1 MSTNLRLYTLLIIS
15 ALLMSLA
22 SCRSLTESAKYGL
35 QNGYYRASSETGENR
50 PVYVYVHEDTLM
62 AFPVRRLRGQRQID
76 TSRQVR
82 RNFPEVTVS
91 TPPEE
96 FIIKE
101 YSYDLDVLAI
111 PFKYRPREGDMPRQ
125 LTTQL
130 NGALYTGFRTDRYR
144 VSYESTPIGRYRR
157 DITHYGYS
165 IGIMTGIGAE
175 TITPWVTQDRIPGE
189 YDGVV
194 WLNGLGA
201 IIGINNFTFGMALG
215 MDYLLDS
222 NRRVWIYQTEPW
234 FGLTFGLNL
243 N

>member
-1 MSTNLRLYTLLIIS
+1 MYTRLYLFLLIP
-15 ALLMSLA
+15 ALLLLLG
-22 SCRSLTESAKYGL
+22 SCRSFTDNAKYQL
-35 QNGYYRASSETGENR
+35 NNGYYKAGTQGQAKQ

-62 AFPVRRLRGQRQID
+62 AFPVSRMEGQRQVD
-76 TSRQVR
+76 TSRKAR
-82 RNFPEVTVS
+82 HNFPEVLNS
-91 TPPEE
+91 PDPEK
-96 FIIKE
+96 FIIRE

-144 VSYESTPIGRYRR
+144 ISYESSPLGRSRR
-157 DITHYGYS
+157 EITHYGYS
-165 IGIMTGIGAE
+165 LGILSGIGAE
-175 TITPWVTQDRIPGE
+175 TITPWVTRDRIPGE

-194 WLNGLGA
+194 WLNGVGA
-201 IIGINNFTFGMALG
+201 IIGINNLTFGMAIG
-215 MDYLLDS
+215 FDYLLDA

-234 FGLTFGLNL
+234 FGLTLGLNL